1 MNDSQSGDMDGTED
15 NSDGSSG
22 GGSTPS
28 SNGSGSGESGTQF
41 KDKEST
47 PASNKLLREL
57 VVKSVR
63 QLLNTVNM
71 YLMLDGSQEQP
82 RLL

>member
-1 MNDSQSGDMDGTED
+1 MERKIILTVHLVAVRHQVQMVLVRASLEHSLKTKSLHQAEH
-15 NSDGSSG
+15 
-22 GGSTPS
+22 
-28 SNGSGSGESGTQF
+28 QV
-41 KDKEST
+41 KI
-47 PASNKLLREL
+47 ASNKLLREL